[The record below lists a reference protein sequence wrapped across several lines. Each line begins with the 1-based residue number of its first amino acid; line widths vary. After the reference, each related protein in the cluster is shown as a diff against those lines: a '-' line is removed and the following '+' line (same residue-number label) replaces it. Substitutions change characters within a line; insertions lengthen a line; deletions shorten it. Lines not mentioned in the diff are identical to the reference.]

1 MNNVVAPALLKALHK
16 KYEADLE
23 VAFAECIIY
32 LANSSGIG
40 EHSEIV
46 VEVDKKIQAMHDA
59 IGKKEILDTYF
70 KAKPEI
76 PTKEKNDKKPAS

>member
-16 KYEADLE
+16 KYDAELE

-46 VEVDKKIQAMHDA
+46 VEVDKKI
-59 IGKKEILDTYF
+59 
-70 KAKPEI
+70 
-76 PTKEKNDKKPAS
+76 

>member
-1 MNNVVAPALLKALHK
+1 MNNVVAPALLTALHK
-16 KYEADLE
+16 KYDAALE
-23 VAFAECIIY
+23 VACGECIIF

-76 PTKEKNDKKPAS
+76 PTKEKNDKKQAR

>member
-16 KYEADLE
+16 KYDAELE

-70 KAKPEI
+70 K
-76 PTKEKNDKKPAS
+76 TKEKNDKKPAS

>member
-16 KYEADLE
+16 KYDAELE

-70 KAKPEI
+70 K
-76 PTKEKNDKKPAS
+76 TKEKNDKKPAN

>member
-1 MNNVVAPALLKALHK
+1 MNNLIAPALLKALHK
-16 KYEADLE
+16 KYDAEVE
-23 VAFAECIIY
+23 VAFAECLVY
-32 LANSSGIG
+32 LASASGIG

-70 KAKPEI
+70 KTKPA
-76 PTKEKNDKKPAS
+76 KEKDDSKPTS

>member
-16 KYEADLE
+16 KYEAELE

-70 KAKPEI
+70 K
-76 PTKEKNDKKPAS
+76 TKEKNDKKPAN